1 MSIRLMQG
9 IFVHSLRVS
18 SYQYPVVGRI
28 LLLTHGCSQRKNAL
42 DILHRSTVAFLG
54 NVCSTRSS
62 SLVVAIGHS
71 SLSLVDFV
79 GVITLVTSYLSVF
92 SRKTNSSRRFIV
104 VFGEE
109 SVLRRAV
116 LFFFS
121 IEQW

>member
-1 MSIRLMQG
+1 M
-9 IFVHSLRVS
+9 
-18 SYQYPVVGRI
+18 
-28 LLLTHGCSQRKNAL
+28 
-42 DILHRSTVAFLG
+42 
-54 NVCSTRSS
+54 
-62 SLVVAIGHS
+62 VVAIGHS